1 MISAA
6 ELAKE
11 RNFYLER
18 FTRFEYPGAFE
29 RYKEACMPLFSELEE
44 RPALIGDAVG
54 ELMAYAAEQSKGLFR
69 RSLEPDKFR
78 RLFALYLVPAAGESG
93 TEAAVRFADE
103 LRRAWNEKY
112 PKQQFS
118 AGTYAEIAGGFRT
131 KPFGMG

>member
-1 MISAA
+1 MTSAA
-6 ELAKE
+6 ELAEE
-11 RNFYLER
+11 RNYYLER

-29 RYKEACMPLFSELEE
+29 RYMEACMPLFRAMEE
-44 RPALIGDAVG
+44 DPAIVETAVT
-54 ELMAYAAEQSKGLFR
+54 ELMAYAAEQSKGLFK

-78 RLFALYLVPAAGESG
+78 RLFALYLIPAAGKSEI
-93 TEAAVRFADE
+93 EAAVRFADA
-103 LRRAWNEKY
+103 LRSAWNEKY